1 MQNLEEHSSY
11 RYIYCILFR
20 PTQWFYCLN
29 RPTILSLQRNV
40 KFREYYP
47 LGVGCLEIEKV
58 KVQLCK
64 NLIFR
69 RFSTLGL
76 KTRKLEHFYDKVYE
90 QPSNPHSYTPPP
102 LP

>member
-1 MQNLEEHSSY
+1 MVLLSEPSY
-11 RYIYCILFR
+11 L
-20 PTQWFYCLN
+20 Q
-29 RPTILSLQRNV
+29 SLQRNV

-47 LGVGCLEIEKV
+47 LGVGFLEIEKV

-76 KTRKLEHFYDKVYE
+76 KTRILELFYDKVYE